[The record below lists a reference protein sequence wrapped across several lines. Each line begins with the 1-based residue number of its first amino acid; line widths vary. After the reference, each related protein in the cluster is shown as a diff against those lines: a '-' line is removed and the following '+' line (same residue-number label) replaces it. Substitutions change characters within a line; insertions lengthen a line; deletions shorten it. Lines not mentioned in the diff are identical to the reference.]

1 MTRFIIPA
9 LVALLVSGPVWAA
22 KEDGVILHCSG
33 WSKDEQNRV
42 SSITENHFIAL
53 DGSWIEFNS
62 QRIKRTE
69 IQESGKVVNWIY
81 EYSSEGFS
89 LFIRFDARR
98 MKIFANDKFLRS
110 SGITWSKVIK
120 LDCFPIENPLKF

>member
-1 MTRFIIPA
+1 MKRIILAA
-9 LVALLVSGPVWAA
+9 LVGVLVSGPVWAA

-69 IQESGKVVNWIY
+69 IQESGKVVIWIY
-81 EYSSEGFS
+81 EFSSAGIS
-89 LFIRFDARR
+89 LFIRFDAQR